1 MLDALKSLFENNV
14 ISEEIRE
21 SIEAAFETRITEA
34 REEVSQQL
42 REEFAQKY
50 EHDKNTMIEAVDRMI
65 SEQLSTELVE
75 FADDRKQLAEMKIKY
90 AKKMQADTQV
100 MKEFVTRQLASE
112 VKELHE
118 DQVVMASKFGKLE
131 QFVVEALAQ
140 EITEFYKDKQDLAET
155 KVRLVREGRNE
166 IKKVKQEFVT
176 RAAKMVEGVV
186 SQNLRS
192 EITALKED
200 IEAARRADFGR
211 KLFEA
216 FAAEYSTSYLNEKS
230 ETAKLLK
237 VIDLKDLAMKEAA
250 EAVVKA
256 EQILESKQAEI
267 RTLKES
273 QERKAIMSELLAPLN
288 GEQKSIMGELLEG
301 VRTFKLNESF
311 VKYLPSVING
321 NAGNTPQKKQ
331 ALLEA
336 KEITGNKISNTNR
349 SSESDLSAS
358 NIVDIRRLAG
368 LKI

>member
-14 ISEEIRE
+14 ISEEIKE
-21 SIEAAFETRITEA
+21 SIEAAFESRINEA
-34 REEVSQQL
+34 RTQVAEQL

-65 SEQLSTELVE
+65 SEQLSAEIVE
-75 FADDRKQLAEMKIKY
+75 FADDRNQLAEMKVQLAQQKR
-90 AKKMQADTQV
+90 AVSGV
-100 MKEFVTRQLASE
+100 MKEFVTRQLAAE

-118 DQVVMASKFGKLE
+118 DQVAMASKFGKLE

-140 EITEFYKDKQDLAET
+140 EITEFFKDKQDLAET
-155 KVRLVREGRNE
+155 KVRLVREGRQE

-176 RAAKMVEGVV
+176 RAAKMVESVV
-186 SQNLRS
+186 TQNLNS
-192 EITALKED
+192 EIHALKED

-237 VIDLKDLAMKEAA
+237 VIDTKDLAMQEAA
-250 EAVVKA
+250 KAVAQA
-256 EQILESKQAEI
+256 EQLLESKEAEI

-273 QERKAIMSELLAPLN
+273 QTRKAIMSELLAPLN
-288 GEQKSIMGELLEG
+288 SEQKAIMSELMET
-301 VRTFKLNESF
+301 VKTERLNESF
-311 VKYLPSVING
+311 DKYLPSVLNG
-321 NAGNTPQKKQ
+321 KAPQKKQ
-331 ALLEA
+331 ALVEA
-336 KEITGNKISNTNR
+336 KEITGNKQISNTNR
-349 SSESDLSAS
+349 SSENDS
-358 NIVDIRRLAG
+358 NIIEIRKLAG

>member
-14 ISEEIRE
+14 ISEEIKE
-21 SIEAAFETRITEA
+21 SIEQAFEARISEA
-34 REEVSQQL
+34 KETATQQL

-65 SEQLSTELVE
+65 SEQLAAEIVE
-75 FADDRKQLAEMKIKY
+75 FADDRNQLAEMKVKL
-90 AKKMQADTQV
+90 AQQKQQVSQV

-140 EITEFYKDKQDLAET
+140 EITEFTQDKRDLAET
-155 KVRLVREGRNE
+155 KVRLVREGRE
-166 IKKVKQEFVT
+166 QIKKVKQEFVQ

-186 SQNLRS
+186 DTGLRS
-192 EITALKED
+192 EIHALKED
-200 IEAARRADFGR
+200 IEAARRQDFGR

-216 FAAEYSTSYLNEKS
+216 FAAEYSSSYLNEKS

-256 EQILESKQAEI
+256 EQILESKESEI
-267 RTLKES
+267 RALKES
-273 QERKAIMSELLAPLN
+273 QERKAIMAELLSPLN
-288 GEQKSIMGELLEG
+288 AEQKAIMGELMET
-301 VRTFKLNESF
+301 VKTERLNESF
-311 VKYLPSVING
+311 EKYLPSVLNG
-321 NAGNTPQKKQ
+321 KAPQKKQ
-331 ALLEA
+331 ALVEA
-336 KEITGNKISNTNR
+336 KEITGNKISNTPN
-349 SSESDLSAS
+349 SSESDN
-358 NIVDIRRLAG
+358 NIIDIRKLAG
-368 LKI
+368 LKF